1 MSRGCESGSEG
12 YNTCR
17 WRLTEIQ
24 TRGEERRSVNTLMRE
39 VNQPPG
45 ATPADRGT
53 AAKPVQ
59 LATLAVLLP
68 SMEAKPKFG
77 RFVVLA
83 SYLKEAHAR
92 AAMKRGREFQPR
104 MARVRV
110 RGKLY
115 YRVLSGPYARDAI
128 GTMRRTLIG
137 AGFPDAWTGTFCQ
150 DTLRL
155 VPCRSAPP
163 PLNVSTN

>member
-1 MSRGCESGSEG
+1 
-12 YNTCR
+12 
-17 WRLTEIQ
+17 
-24 TRGEERRSVNTLMRE
+24 
-39 VNQPPG
+39 
-45 ATPADRGT
+45 
-53 AAKPVQ
+53 
-59 LATLAVLLP
+59 
-68 SMEAKPKFG
+68 MEAKPKLG

-104 MARVRV
+104 MARAHV

-137 AGFPDAWTGTFCQ
+137 EGFPDAWTATLCQ

-155 VPCRSAPP
+155 VPCRTAPP
-163 PLNVSTN
+163 PLDVSAN